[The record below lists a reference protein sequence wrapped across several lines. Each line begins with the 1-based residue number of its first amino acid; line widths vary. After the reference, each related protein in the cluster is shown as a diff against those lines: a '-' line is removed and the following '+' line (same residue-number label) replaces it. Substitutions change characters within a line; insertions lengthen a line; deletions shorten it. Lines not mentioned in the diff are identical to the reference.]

1 MSTQITHKNIDE
13 ELALFR
19 AAQTGNFEFHNDLPV
34 SAKSCF
40 GDSHWDFRD
49 ENNPRLSVSNQSS
62 LHYDWSQITRQIQP
76 ARALRNHQQFLAVLP
91 FEMVED
97 LKRAF
102 LLVLMFPEPI
112 RSRRGVSQRK
122 SITFIAKIRSAVN
135 FFSHCYL
142 QSLLPGY
149 HGARLLRLSDFEL
162 SDIQKGLD
170 SYPYCAVDLKKV
182 LGLLTNERIQ
192 RNLWHGRLK
201 WNYPDLKTLRWP
213 RRKEGKS
220 IETLPDRLFGLLSN
234 RSSELVGEFLTL
246 LGKKVNDTGCQVT
259 KPHPV
264 RTWARFAE
272 MFTSYCERRIDCGR
286 NNRQA
291 FASNHTREF
300 VREFNVFPERLFAFL
315 SDVQCAAQS
324 IILLYTGMRYSEA
337 AMLQVGCLT
346 RRDGIFLIKSSL
358 IKNVASNMP
367 IDYDEWVAID
377 VVRDA
382 ISALEEVARFTLNP
396 FLFSNFHTVKVGK
409 KPKPLTN
416 GGLKVRLNEYLKTID
431 IEKKWTGWLLTPHQ
445 YRHGLIRQL
454 ARAEVGLPYITRQLK
469 HFHTSLSE
477 RSYRIN
483 GVSTI
488 YGMQRERLV
497 GNATG
502 LSALKGAN
510 LDIIQD
516 LYGEGRKFAGGGA
529 ALHVRR
535 TEAFFRGAGLEG
547 RAREKYL
554 ANLAASG
561 VTPIRTGVGWCVR
574 NHVDP
579 EKLKEAPPPCIGD
592 LNCNPHTCLYSVV
605 PENRKADI
613 IARYRYAARQ
623 LASPDQLYLRSHW
636 EAELTAQ
643 AAMLEQL
650 GIDPKGALGA
660 GINPKTIV
668 NILEAD
674 IPSNNTSLNHYQD

>member
-1 MSTQITHKNIDE
+1 MSAQRTPNKIDE

-19 AAQTGNFEFHNDLPV
+19 AVQTGNFEFHDALPV

-49 ENNPRLSVSNQSS
+49 ENNPRLNASNQSS
-62 LHYDWSQITRQIQP
+62 LHYDWSLITRQVQS

-102 LLVLMFPEPI
+102 LLMLMFPEPI
-112 RSRRGVSQRK
+112 RSRRGAAQRK
-122 SITFIAKIRSAVN
+122 SITIIAKIRAAVN
-135 FFSHCYL
+135 FFSYCYL
-142 QSLLPGY
+142 QSLLPGCNRS
-149 HGARLLRLSDFEL
+149 RLRTLSDFEL

-170 SYPYCAVDLKKV
+170 SYPYSTVDLRKV

-192 RNLWHGRLK
+192 SNLQHGRLK
-201 WNYPDLKTLRWP
+201 WNYPDLKTLKWP

-220 IETLPDRLFGLLSN
+220 IETLPDHLFALLSN
-234 RSSELVGEFLTL
+234 RSSDLVGEFLTL
-246 LGKKVNDTGCQVT
+246 LGKEVKDSRPQVS
-259 KPHPV
+259 KHSHHA
-264 RTWARFAE
+264 RTWTRFAE

-286 NNRQA
+286 NDRQA
-291 FASNHTREF
+291 WASNHTREF
-300 VREFNVFPERLFAFL
+300 VHEFNTLPEKLFEFL
-315 SDVQCAAQS
+315 SDVQCAAQN

-337 AMLQVGCLT
+337 AMLQVGCLKK
-346 RRDGIFLIKSSL
+346 RNGIFLMKSSL

-382 ISALEEVARFTLNP
+382 VSALEELARFTLNP
-396 FLFSNFHTVKVGK
+396 FLFSNFHTLKVGK
-409 KPKPLTN
+409 KPRPLTN
-416 GGLKVRLNEYLKTID
+416 GGLNFRLNEYLKRVD
-431 IEKKWTGWLLTPHQ
+431 IEKKWTGWVPTPHQ

-477 RSYRIN
+477 RSYRVN

-488 YGMQRERLV
+488 YGMQKERLV

-502 LSALKGAN
+502 LLALKGAN
-510 LDIIQD
+510 FDIIQD

-529 ALHVRR
+529 ALHVRK
-535 TEAFFRGAGLEG
+535 TEAFFRGIGLEG
-547 RAREKYL
+547 ENRKKYIV
-554 ANLAASG
+554 NLAASG
-561 VTPIRTGVGWCVR
+561 VVPIRTGVGWCVR

-579 EKLKEAPPPCIGD
+579 KKLAEEPPPCIGD
-592 LNCNPHTCLYSVV
+592 LNCNPHTCKHSVV
-605 PENRKADI
+605 PEGRKADV
-613 IARYRYAARQ
+613 IARYRNAAKQ
-623 LASPDQLYLRSHW
+623 LASPDQSHLQSHW
-636 EAELTAQ
+636 QAEMQ
-643 AAMLEQL
+643 AYGAMLEQL
-650 GIDPKGALGA
+650 GIDPTTLSTTI
-660 GINPKTIV
+660 INPDTIAKV
-668 NILEAD
+668 LS
-674 IPSNNTSLNHYQD
+674 SN